1 MERNRKWETRS
12 AKTKKENQLYYE
24 EHVARRN
31 SIRLWFAT
39 SPTTPQ
45 GIYDT
50 KSLSGGFSRMEHG
63 RGRLGGAWLSFQGS
77 SSRKASFLCR
87 EQPRVES
94 RNSVPHHSA
103 SDVLTCIRVHTRTC
117 TEWKQCKEAWI
128 HSVNVWVIDRSGDC
142 RVWKGQ
148 DRGCQSSPGHGSG
161 RRIFCDP
168 FRSYRSAIFYSSR
181 VAWFGFLWFDTET
194 YSFGTSYRIV
204 ARVLLSKCCE
214 GTLWTTHI
222 YRLTTDMFLSV

>member
-1 MERNRKWETRS
+1 MRDAICKNQKRESTLLWGTRCPQKFHSIVIRDFPHYSARNLRYQKPQWWVFAHGTWAWSIGRS
-12 AKTKKENQLYYE
+12 LVVVPGVFVPK
-24 EHVARRN
+24 
-31 SIRLWFAT
+31 SIVPVQR
-39 SPTTPQ
+39 TTPSRVTQ
-45 GIYDT
+45 LRSPPL
-50 KSLSGGFSRMEHG
+50 SLRRSNTRVRMYIHG
-63 RGRLGGAWLSFQGS
+63 
-77 SSRKASFLCR
+77 
-87 EQPRVES
+87 
-94 RNSVPHHSA
+94 
-103 SDVLTCIRVHTRTC
+103 TC

-181 VAWFGFLWFDTET
+181 VPWFGFLWFDTET